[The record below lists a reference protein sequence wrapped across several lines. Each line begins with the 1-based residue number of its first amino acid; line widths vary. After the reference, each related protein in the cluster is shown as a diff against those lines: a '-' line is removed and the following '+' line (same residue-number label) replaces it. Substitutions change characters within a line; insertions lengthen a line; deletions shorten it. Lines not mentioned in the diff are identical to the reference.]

1 MTILLCTARQYSDHL
16 HGEPADALS
25 LTYDDRFLRR
35 KVLTCES
42 GEQIL
47 VDLAQTTSLNHGGAL
62 VLDDGREVE
71 IQAAPEALLAV
82 TAPDLTRV
90 AWHIGNR
97 HTPCQI
103 EKDRLLIQVDHV
115 IQDML
120 LKIGATV
127 REVHEPFTPEGGAY
141 GHGRTHGHAH

>member
-1 MTILLCTARQYSDHL
+1 MTALLCTARRYSDHM
-16 HGEPADALS
+16 HGDSADCLS

-47 VDLAQTTSLNHGGAL
+47 VDLSQTTSLNHGGTL

-71 IQAAPEALLAV
+71 IQAAPEALLEV
-82 TAPDLTRV
+82 SAPDLTRI

-115 IQDML
+115 IRDML

-127 REVHEPFTPEGGAY
+127 REVHEPFNPEGGAY

>member
-1 MTILLCTARQYSDHL
+1 MTALLCTARQYSDHT
-16 HGEPADALS
+16 HGDPADCLS
-25 LTYDDRFLRR
+25 LTYDNRFLRR

-47 VDLAQTTSLNHGGAL
+47 IDLAQTTSLNHGGAL

-71 IQAAPEALLAV
+71 IQAAPEVLLEV
-82 TAPDLTRV
+82 KAPDLTRI

-103 EKDRLLIQVDHV
+103 EKTRLLIQVDHV
-115 IQDML
+115 IRDML
-120 LKIGATV
+120 LKIGAKV
-127 REVHEPFTPEGGAY
+127 REVNEPFNPEGGAY
-141 GHGRTHGHAH
+141 GHGRTHGHTH